1 MVLFFLISDKSH
13 SSNQIVTKLKQCHS
27 AKINTPLTT
36 MVINI
41 AAKFKH

>member
-1 MVLFFLISDKSH
+1 MVLFFFNSDKSQ
-13 SSNQIVTKLKQCHS
+13 SSNQIVTKLKQRYS